1 MELLQ
6 TYKKLYNKI
15 KFLADNDKLN
25 DKSLKEYNEILKSIY
40 NAYYDYENEIF
51 ELQMQVFVLARQITE
66 FHEKQKIFAN
76 NIIEI
81 ERRRT
86 KKL

>member
-1 MELLQ
+1 
-6 TYKKLYNKI
+6 
-15 KFLADNDKLN
+15 
-25 DKSLKEYNEILKSIY
+25 
-40 NAYYDYENEIF
+40 
-51 ELQMQVFVLARQITE
+51 MQVFVLARQITE